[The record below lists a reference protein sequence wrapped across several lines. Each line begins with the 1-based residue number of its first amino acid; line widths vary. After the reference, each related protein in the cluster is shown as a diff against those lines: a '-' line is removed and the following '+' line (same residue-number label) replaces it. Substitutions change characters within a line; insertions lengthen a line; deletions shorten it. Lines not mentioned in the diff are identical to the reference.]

1 MSLAQ
6 VVYRMSTDADF
17 AEHWRRNPEDA
28 LQTKGFIL
36 TREELAFLRNGLTGG
51 GFGSGNSVGL
61 SELALK
67 ARSWM

>member
-6 VVYRMSTDADF
+6 VVYRISTDADF

-28 LQTKGFIL
+28 LEKKGLNI
-36 TREELAFLRNGLTGG
+36 TREELAFLRNGLTRS
-51 GFGSGNSVGL
+51 GFGTTDSIGL

-67 ARSWM
+67 SRTWM

>member
-6 VVYRMSTDADF
+6 VVYRITTDTDF
-17 AEHWRRNPEDA
+17 AEQWRRNPEAA
-28 LQTKGFIL
+28 LDGKGL
-36 TREELAFLRNGLTGG
+36 MLSREELAFLRNGLTRS
-51 GFGSGNSVGL
+51 GFGSSNSVGL